1 MRTSILGFLKFVTL
15 SVAAATIFTLGAGVA
30 RADNVTFST
39 LGCFGAGCTL
49 ANGAVTAGSGTATLV
64 FAGQIPTTVDTG
76 TPSGFTAA
84 DLGTFTVGGTGTFNL
99 TPFTL
104 QVIQTAPTADTG
116 NFTGNLTGT
125 LIVNGSDA
133 RIIFDQ
139 TAITLGNT
147 TFTLTNLA
155 FGNTLFL
162 DPNATG
168 GITRVTALVSSAPV
182 PEPATLFLLGTGL
195 SGLAAAARRRRKNAK
210 NGAD

>member
-1 MRTSILGFLKFVTL
+1 MKWSARTSGRFIFLCLMCALFL
-15 SVAAATIFTLGAGVA
+15 TLGAGAA

-39 LGCFGAGCTL
+39 LGCFGAGCTP
-49 ANGAVTAGSGTATLV
+49 ANSATVVGSGAASLV
-64 FAGQIPTTVDTG
+64 FISQPSATVNTS

-84 DLGTFTVGGTGTFNL
+84 DLGTFTVGGTGTFSSI
-99 TPFTL
+99 PFTL
-104 QVIQTAPTADTG
+104 QVNQTVPTPGTG
-116 NFTGNLTGT
+116 NFTGSLTGT

-133 RIIFDQ
+133 RIIFNQ

-168 GITRVTALVSSAPV
+168 GITKVTALVSTAPI
-182 PEPATLFLLGTGL
+182 PEPATMLLLGTGL
-195 SGLAAAARRRRKNAK
+195 AGVARAARRRNRHGKSS
-210 NGAD
+210 

>member
-1 MRTSILGFLKFVTL
+1 MKWSARTSGRSIFLCLICALFL
-15 SVAAATIFTLGAGVA
+15 TLGAGAA

-39 LGCFGAGCTL
+39 LGCFGAGCTP
-49 ANGAVTAGSGTATLV
+49 ANSAVIAGPPTASLV
-64 FAGQIPTTVDTG
+64 FVGQFPTTVNTS

-84 DLGTFTVGGTGTFNL
+84 DLGTFTVSGLGTFST

-104 QVIQTAPTADTG
+104 LVDQTAPTPGTG
-116 NFTGNLTGT
+116 NFTGSLTGT

-182 PEPATLFLLGTGL
+182 PEPATMLLLGTGL
-195 SGLAAAARRRRKNAK
+195 AGVAAKMRKRRKAAK
-210 NGAD
+210 EE

>member
-39 LGCFGAGCTL
+39 LGCFGAGCTP
-49 ANGAVTAGSGTATLV
+49 ANSATVVGSGTASLD
-64 FAGQIPTTVDTG
+64 FISQPSTTVDTS

-84 DLGTFTVGGTGTFNL
+84 DLGTFTVGGTGTFSV

-104 QVIQTAPTADTG
+104 QVNQTAPTPGTG

-139 TAITLGNT
+139 TAITLGST

-182 PEPATLFLLGTGL
+182 PEPATMLLLGTGL
-195 SGLAAAARRRRKNAK
+195 AGVAAKMRKRRKAAK
-210 NGAD
+210 EE

>member
-1 MRTSILGFLKFVTL
+1 MKWSARTSGRSIFLCLIGALFL
-15 SVAAATIFTLGAGVA
+15 TLGAGAA

-39 LGCFGAGCTL
+39 LGCFGTGCTP
-49 ANGAVTAGSGTATLV
+49 ANSATIVGSGTASLV
-64 FAGQIPTTVDTG
+64 FLSQPSTTVNTS

-84 DLGTFTVGGTGTFNL
+84 DLGTFTVGGTGSFSV

-104 QVIQTAPTADTG
+104 QVNQTAPTPGTG
-116 NFTGNLTGT
+116 DFTASLTGT

-133 RIIFDQ
+133 RIIFNQ

-168 GITRVTALVSSAPV
+168 GITRVTALVSTAPV
-182 PEPATLFLLGTGL
+182 PEPATLLLLGTGL
-195 SGLAAAARRRRKNAK
+195 AGVARIARRRRRPGD
-210 NGAD
+210 GA

>member
-39 LGCFGAGCTL
+39 LGCFGAGCTP
-49 ANGAVTAGSGTATLV
+49 ANSETIVGSGTASLV
-64 FAGQIPTTVDTG
+64 FVSQASTTVDTS

-84 DLGTFTVGGTGTFNL
+84 DLGTFTVGGTGTFSV

-104 QVIQTAPTADTG
+104 QVNQTAPTAGTG
-116 NFTGNLTGT
+116 NFTGSLTGT

-139 TAITLGNT
+139 TAITLGST

-168 GITRVTALVSSAPV
+168 GITRVTALVSSAPI

-195 SGLAAAARRRRKNAK
+195 SGLAAAARKRRKAGK
-210 NGAD
+210 NSAE